1 MIVRFFDVVIDKL
14 QDGQSSLVEL
24 NEEFRLLVPDRDLN
38 DVLERTENKADMVD
52 AVSKHTGHDV
62 CSFRYEVVE

>member
-24 NEEFRLLVPDRDLN
+24 NEEFRLSVPDRDLN

-52 AVSKHTGHDV
+52 AVSQHTGYEV
-62 CSFRYEVVE
+62 CSFCYEVVE

>member
-24 NEEFRLLVPDRDLN
+24 NEEFRLSVPDRDLN
-38 DVLERTENKADMVD
+38 DVLERTENKVDMMD
-52 AVSKHTGHDV
+52 AVSNYTGYDI
-62 CSFRYEVVE
+62 CSFGYEVVE